1 MCLDIAYFAENW
13 KLMAE
18 NNKKVVFDYCSIP
31 KYCKFAFMHY
41 WCFINS
47 ARGAGQKKKKKKKQ
61 RSKKADAW
69 VFVRFQT
76 DTKCSHQTNLI
87 TYM

>member
-18 NNKKVVFDYCSIP
+18 NNKKIVFDYWSIP
-31 KYCKFAFMHY
+31 KYYTFALMHH

-47 ARGAGQKKKKKKKQ
+47 ARDAGKKKKK
-61 RSKKADAW
+61 RGKKADAW
-69 VFVRFQT
+69 VFIRFQT